1 MNGSAYYS
9 PDLIDGQVT
18 DTRCPGGRWTGDHI
32 AAATYEVDDA
42 AGRCLYR
49 GTDLELARDIHDH
62 DPGAHLRRLAA
73 AGAR

>member
-1 MNGSAYYS
+1 MWAGE
-9 PDLIDGQVT
+9 
-18 DTRCPGGRWTGDHI
+18 HI
-32 AAATYEVDDA
+32 GAAAYEVDAA

-49 GTDLELARDIHDH
+49 GTDLELACDIHDH

>member
-1 MNGSAYYS
+1 MNGFAYA
-9 PDLIDGQVT
+9 PPGLTGAPVT
-18 DTRCPGGRWTGDHI
+18 DMRCPGFGWAGDHI
-32 AAATYEVDDA
+32 GAATYEVEDA

-49 GTDLELARDIHDH
+49 GTDLELACDIHDH